1 MALYKFCIF
10 FVSYNTRPGNEV
22 GLFYNAPEP
31 TRGHIRAEMFGIS
44 KLESVSYCCGTVS
57 LVLYV

>member
-1 MALYKFCIF
+1 M
-10 FVSYNTRPGNEV
+10 

-44 KLESVSYCCGTVS
+44 KLDSVSYCCGTVS